1 MPSSSH
7 SADFLED
14 ILKQASF
21 LTQRLQNETL
31 ESFLAD
37 QTLILACERS
47 IEIIGEVVK
56 IRPSDLKDQFPDV
69 EWRKIAQMRDR
80 LCIDTS

>member
-14 ILKQASF
+14 ILKQVSF